1 MIISMTGYG
10 EAEAV
15 DNETTAVAE
24 VRCVNSRYLDVVVR
38 LPRQLNHRENE
49 VREIARSY
57 ISRGKL
63 NISITLS
70 KESGGAAPL
79 TVNSD
84 IARSYYKLLTELR
97 KSVKIR
103 EQVKLEHLLQFSE
116 IFDSVSADETEEK
129 DWAIIQRAVKASLE
143 TLNTMRAK
151 EGEELSRDLKTRL
164 QSMGQTIAKI
174 EQLSRGHIPEE
185 RKKLEEKVRQ
195 IVADPATVDQNRLEL
210 EILLLSEK
218 LDVTEECVRFRSHEK
233 FFLESIDSREPT
245 GRRLNFLAQEMNR
258 EANTIASKS
267 SDAEISRLIVSVKEE
282 LEKIREQ
289 LQNVE

>member
-1 MIISMTGYG
+1 VIISMTGYG
-10 EAEAV
+10 QAEVV
-15 DNETTAVAE
+15 DNETTAIVE
-24 VRCVNSRYLDVVVR
+24 VRCVNSRYLDVIVR

-49 VREIARSY
+49 VRDLARSF

-63 NISITLS
+63 NISITLN
-70 KESGGAAPL
+70 KESGDSAPL
-79 TVNSD
+79 TVNSSV
-84 IARSYYKLLTELR
+84 ARSYYKLLTELR

-116 IFDSVSADETEEK
+116 IFSAVSSDETEEK
-129 DWAIIQRAVKASLE
+129 DWAIIQRAVKDSLDS
-143 TLNTMRAK
+143 LNAMRGK
-151 EGEELSRDLKTRL
+151 EGAELAKDLTSRVRA
-164 QSMGQTIAKI
+164 MGQTVAQI
-174 EQLSRGHIPEE
+174 EDLSRARVPEE
-185 RKKLEEKVRQ
+185 RRKLEEKVRQ
-195 IVADPATVDQNRLEL
+195 IISDPSSVDQNRLEL

-233 FFLESIDSREPT
+233 FFLESIASKDPT

-267 SDAEISRLIVSVKEE
+267 SDTEISRLIVSVKEE